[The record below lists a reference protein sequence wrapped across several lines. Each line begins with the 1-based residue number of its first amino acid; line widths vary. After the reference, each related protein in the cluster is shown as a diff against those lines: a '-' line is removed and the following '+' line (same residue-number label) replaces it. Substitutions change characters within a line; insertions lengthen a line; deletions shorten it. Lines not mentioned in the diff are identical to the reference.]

1 MGNKKS
7 KHFKSNKQNN
17 NLTTRIEI
25 HSPKFNLLKNFET
38 PSSIYYSF
46 ELLDERLYLC
56 ECGYSFDIYNI
67 NDFIEPKKELDI
79 NPGIYT
85 VSSIQVH
92 TGNIVICTYGQ
103 DMKIF
108 SIDNNEVKEIQTIT
122 AEKDR
127 ENFVYEL
134 SNGQLIT
141 MNWTGRIK
149 LFNLENGLYK
159 EVKCFEPLKSFN
171 ASKMREIEKN
181 KVIVKGWN
189 ISNENRKFPL
199 FFCDLISQETKMI
212 KDTCIT
218 FDIMS
223 NKNII
228 IFNKKYI
235 EIFDYNKFKII
246 SRISIP
252 SDLELMTACLYNDN
266 TILLGF
272 KDEEFIEF
280 KLNGNELIEID
291 RKKFKCHCNHYISQ
305 ILKLRNG
312 SIVVIG
318 DTEVFILKPEKQ

>member
-7 KHFKSNKQNN
+7 KD
-17 NLTTRIEI
+17 RIIQKNI
-25 HSPKFNLLKNFET
+25 HSPKFKLIKNFDT
-38 PSSIYYSF
+38 KSYILYCF
-46 ELLDERLYLC
+46 ELLDERLYFCILGC
-56 ECGYSFDIYNI
+56 FFDIYNI
-67 NDFIEPKKELDI
+67 NDFIEPKNELNI
-79 NPGIYT
+79 NPHIDT
-85 VSSIQVH
+85 VSSIQAY

-280 KLNGNELIEID
+280 KLNGHELIEID
-291 RKKFKCHCNHYISQ
+291 RKKFKCNCNHYISQ

-318 DTEVFILKPEKQ
+318 DTEVYILKPEKQ